1 MSELLYKILED
12 RKATPE
18 EAYEVFQSLETIST
32 EFMHGR
38 WKGYDIDTGH
48 RFNGLFEA
56 SGWYGKMYLNDEEV
70 HPLVFF
76 GDDKSELWSVNP
88 KMMPFRMNLPV
99 DELVGT
105 VMRLGRFALETKE
118 SKARLRNL
126 EFKGRV
132 SASMIYDEV
141 SIIDIFVKIDDNR
154 VLGIMDLKG
163 EPNRLSDPF
172 FFVLER
178 DDNAEYEIAPLKAV
192 EEKVLELFEM
202 EVQNR
207 AFALKS
213 AQRMAAKVT
222 SEEDK
227 YFCNAWV
234 AFEEF
239 NQIKYAPYAKKYN
252 LSQEPQMKANMQ
264 VGLAGLALDILP
276 ESIAFKTMLEQ
287 TVNYNEKL
295 KELRKIAPE
304 EDKEFFEFVVD
315 QEEAQIA
322 GIQLCIEGKIKEA
335 ADLLTDFTKKYSK

>member
-1 MSELLYKILED
+1 MSELLNKILEE

-38 WKGYDIDTGH
+38 WKGSDITTGH
-48 RFNGLFEA
+48 RFDGLFEA

-76 GDDKSELWSVNP
+76 GDDKKELWSVNP

-99 DELVGT
+99 DKLVGK
-105 VMRLGRFALETKE
+105 VLRLGRFVLETKE

-126 EFKGRV
+126 EFQGRV

-141 SIIDIFVKIDDNR
+141 SIIDIFMKIDDNK
-154 VLGIMDLKG
+154 VMGVMDFKG
-163 EPNRLSDPF
+163 EPDRLLDPF

-178 DDNAEYEIAPLKAV
+178 DDHSEYEIAALKAID
-192 EEKVLELFEM
+192 EKVLELFDM

-213 AQRMAAKVT
+213 AQRMAAKV
-222 SEEDK
+222 SSDEDK
-227 YFCNAWV
+227 YFCDAWL

-239 NQIKYAPYAKKYN
+239 LQIKYAPYAKKYN
-252 LSQEPQMKANMQ
+252 LSQEARIEANIQ
-264 VGLAGLALDILP
+264 VGLGGLVLDILP
-276 ESIAFKTMLEQ
+276 DSIAFKMILDQ

-304 EDKEFFEFVVD
+304 GEKEFFEFVVD

-322 GIQLCIEGKIKEA
+322 GIQLCIEGKLKEA